1 MFVIILAFSAAA
13 AAAFPEPVGYVND
26 FANVI
31 SSSSEA
37 QITAIAEALAENQ
50 GIELAVVTFSD
61 IGGQYLEDYAVDL
74 FAAWGIGG
82 PDDSGILIL
91 LVIDTREIRVE
102 TGYGIETV
110 LPAGKVG
117 RILDEYVIPHLR
129 RSDWDTAMVEAAK
142 AYQEA
147 LAGESF
153 TLERK
158 ADDDGDRLPSF
169 VIALIVVIVIWM
181 IMARNSSAPNKGS
194 GNQPPQ
200 PPIIMPPGIP
210 RIGGGKSGGRS
221 GGGRSGG
228 GRSGGG
234 FGGFGGGRS
243 GGGGA
248 TRRF

>member
-1 MFVIILAFSAAA
+1 MFVFVIILAFSAAA

-74 FAAWGIGG
+74 FAAWDRRPGRQR
-82 PDDSGILIL
+82 DFDS

-228 GRSGGG
+228 G